1 VWPSQWGGDTTFVIV
16 KGNSMLPNFH
26 TGDIVVARAEDE
38 LEIGDVVVYAVPE
51 GAGEG
56 KLIMHRLVGVDPD
69 GTLVIQGDNRDEP
82 DQFDVTADDVVGVAR
97 IHLPKAGL
105 LVRYMGTWW
114 FIAATVSLFVF
125 VQLWPEQDEDI
136 AADAAA
142 EDGGR
147 ALASSEPAAA
157 VGAAAGDAAAIQED
171 PRASGSRVVVDGD
184 AAIADLWGDLALDA
198 AHRRCLELCTAGAHT
213 FGTRLTVV
221 FPHGMRGVEIGRVD
235 SDVTVVA
242 DGRTVRELVRAAP
255 RGVFDA
261 VQAVVVTSDPHL
273 IRDAHAAGA
282 ATISVQ
288 IWRDLIVG

>member
-1 VWPSQWGGDTTFVIV
+1 
-16 KGNSMLPNFH
+16 M
-26 TGDIVVARAEDE
+26 
-38 LEIGDVVVYAVPE
+38 
-51 GAGEG
+51 
-56 KLIMHRLVGVDPD
+56 
-69 GTLVIQGDNRDEP
+69 IQGDNRDEP

-114 FIAATVSLFVF
+114 FIAAAVSLFVF
-125 VQLWPEQDEDI
+125 VQLWPDDETDET
-136 AADAAA
+136 
-142 EDGGR
+142 EDGAQDGSDVEADEPHDGGTGEGTGGASTR
-147 ALASSEPAAA
+147 AGGEGDRVVAATA
-157 VGAAAGDAAAIQED
+157 RGSRSQEVA
-171 PRASGSRVVVDGD
+171 PQEFGSRVVVDGD
-184 AAIADLWGDLALDA
+184 AAIADLWRDLALDA

-221 FPHGMRGVEIGRVD
+221 FPHGLRGVELGRVD
-235 SDVTVVA
+235 PDVTVVA

-255 RGVFDA
+255 HGAFDA

-273 IRDAHAAGA
+273 IRDVHAAGA